1 LRRRRELC
9 RQDDANASFQTTQQ
23 AYPARGDRSCELA
36 PRQCYELAL
45 VHEKEMQKE
54 NRNRATLAIAR
65 KMVAYLLAV
74 DWQQRDF
81 VPAGAA

>member
-1 LRRRRELC
+1 MK
-9 RQDDANASFQTTQQ
+9 
-23 AYPARGDRSCELA
+23 
-36 PRQCYELAL
+36 
-45 VHEKEMQKE
+45 KEMQKE

-81 VPAGAA
+81 VPAEERRAGAA